1 MTILVTGG
9 CGFIGSNFI
18 RYCLK
23 NYDEQVVNLDCL
35 TYAGR
40 LENLVDYEDDSRY
53 TFVKG
58 NICDR
63 QTVQELLKKYKPWAI
78 VNFAAE
84 SHVDR
89 SIKDSAAF
97 LYTNVLG
104 TVNLLD
110 VVKEQDYPIRFHHIS
125 TDEVYG
131 SLGLYDAPFK
141 ETTPYDPR
149 SPYSASK
156 ASSDHFVQAYHETHG
171 LDTVI
176 TNCSNNYGP
185 YQYPEKLIPTII
197 TRAMIYK
204 KVPVYGNG
212 MNIRD
217 WLYVDDHCSAIDTVL
232 RRGVAGQKYNVGGDS
247 PLANI
252 EVVTTILEK
261 MRLNIPKYIEYVE
274 DRKGHDFRYEV
285 DSSKMREEFGWRPLT
300 SFEEGIDRTIHW
312 YRNNLNWLRDIN
324 NVQ

>member
-1 MTILVTGG
+1 MTVLVTGG

-18 RYCLK
+18 RYLLK

-40 LENLVDYEDDSRY
+40 QENLSDCESNTNY
-53 TFVKG
+53 TFIKG
-58 NICDR
+58 NICDKVLVR
-63 QTVQELLKKYKPWAI
+63 EVLNKYKPRCI

-89 SIKDSAAF
+89 SIKNSAAF
-97 LYTNVLG
+97 VETNVLG

-110 VVKEQDYPIRFHHIS
+110 AVKEQNYPIRFHHIS

-131 SLGLYDAPFK
+131 SLGMYDAPFT
-141 ETTPYDPR
+141 EQTSYDPR

-156 ASSDHFVQAYHETHG
+156 AASDHFVQAYHETHG

-185 YQYPEKLIPTII
+185 YQHPEKLIPTII
-197 TRAMIYK
+197 TRAMIYE

-217 WLYVDDHCSAIDTVL
+217 WLYVEDHCEAIDVVL
-232 RRGVAGQKYNVGGDS
+232 NMGISGQKYNVGGDS
-247 PLANI
+247 PLPNI
-252 EVVTTILEK
+252 EVVNTILMK
-261 MRLNIPKYIEYVE
+261 MGLNVPNHIQYVE
-274 DRKGHDFRYEV
+274 DRKGHDFRYDI
-285 DSSKMREEFGWRPLT
+285 DSTKMREEFGWKPSV

-312 YRNNLNWLRDIN
+312 YRNNIDWLRALTRN
-324 NVQ
+324 

>member
-9 CGFIGSNFI
+9 CGFIGSNYI
-18 RYCLK
+18 RYRFK
-23 NYDEQVVNLDCL
+23 NYDEPIVNLDCL

-40 LENLVDYEDDSRY
+40 LENLHDLRDNPRY

-58 NICDR
+58 SICDKQIVR
-63 QTVQELLKKYKPWAI
+63 EILKKYQPSAI

-89 SIKDSAAF
+89 SIKDSTAF
-97 LYTNVLG
+97 LDTNVLG

-110 VVKEQDYPIRFHHIS
+110 AVKEHDSPIRFHHIS

-131 SLGLYDAPFK
+131 SLGLYDAPFT
-141 ETTPYDPR
+141 EETPYDPR

-156 ASSDHFVQAYHETHG
+156 AASDHFVQAYHETHG

-197 TRAMIYK
+197 TRAMVYER
-204 KVPVYGNG
+204 VPIYGNG

-217 WLYVDDHCSAIDTVL
+217 WLYVDDHCSAIETVL
-232 RRGVAGQKYNVGGDS
+232 QLGVSGQKYNIGGDS
-247 PLANI
+247 PLPNL

-261 MRLNIPKYIEYVE
+261 MGLNIPNHIEYVQ
-274 DRKGHDFRYEV
+274 DRKGHDFRYEI
-285 DSSKMREEFGWRPLT
+285 DSSKMRTEFGWIPRVT
-300 SFEEGIDRTIHW
+300 FEEGIERTIHW
-312 YRNNLNWLRDIN
+312 YRNNLDWLRSLTRN
-324 NVQ
+324 

>member
-1 MTILVTGG
+1 MTVLVTGG
-9 CGFIGSNFI
+9 CGFIGSNYI
-18 RYCLK
+18 RYFLK
-23 NYDEQVVNLDCL
+23 NHDELVINLDCL

-40 LENLVDYEDDSRY
+40 LVNLIDYATHKNY
-53 TFVKG
+53 IFIKG
-58 NICDR
+58 NIGNKLV
-63 QTVQELLKKYKPWAI
+63 VQEILHKYQPRCI
-78 VNFAAE
+78 INFAAE

-97 LYTNVLG
+97 VQTNVLG

-110 VVKEQDYPIRFHHIS
+110 VVKEQNYPIRFHHIS

-131 SLGLYDAPFK
+131 SLNEYDAPFTEK
-141 ETTPYDPR
+141 TPYDPR

-156 ASSDHFVQAYHETHG
+156 AASDHFVQAYHETHG
-171 LDTVI
+171 VDTVI

-197 TRAMIYK
+197 TKAMNYQ

-217 WLYVDDHCSAIDTVL
+217 WLYVEDHCEAIDVVCNMGTS
-232 RRGVAGQKYNVGGDS
+232 GEKYNIGGDS
-247 PLANI
+247 PVPNI
-252 EVVTTILEK
+252 EVVNTILFK
-261 MRLNIPKYIEYVE
+261 MGMNIPEFIEYVE
-274 DRKGHDFRYEV
+274 DRKGHDFRYDI
-285 DSSKMREEFGWRPLT
+285 DSSKMRDEFGWKPKV

-312 YRNNLNWLRDIN
+312 YRNNLDWLKGIS
-324 NVQ
+324 NV

>member
-18 RYCLK
+18 RYVLK
-23 NYDEQVVNLDCL
+23 HYDEQVINLDCL

-40 LENLVDYEDDSRY
+40 LENLIDIVNDSRY
-53 TFVKG
+53 VFVKG
-58 NICDR
+58 SICNK
-63 QTVQELLKKYKPWAI
+63 QTVREVIKKYKPDQI

-89 SIKDSAAF
+89 SIKDSSAF
-97 LYTNVLG
+97 LHTNVLG

-110 VVKEQDYPIRFHHIS
+110 AVKELDPTIRFHHIS

-131 SLGLYDAPFK
+131 SLGSYDSPFT
-141 ETTPYDPR
+141 EETPYDPR

-156 ASSDHFVQAYHETHG
+156 AASDHFVQAYHETHG

-185 YQYPEKLIPTII
+185 YQYPEKLIPTVI
-197 TRAMIYK
+197 TRAMVHE

-217 WLYVDDHCSAIDTVL
+217 WLYVEDHCSAIDIVL
-232 RRGVAGQKYNVGGDS
+232 RLGTSGQKYNIGGDS
-247 PLANI
+247 PLSNM
-252 EVVTTILEK
+252 EVVTRILEK
-261 MRLNIPKYIEYVE
+261 MGLDISKHIKYVT
-274 DRKGHDFRYEV
+274 DRKGHDFRYDI
-285 DSSKMREEFGWRPLT
+285 DSSKMRREFDWKPAIG
-300 SFEEGIDRTIHW
+300 FDEGIDRTIHW
-312 YRNNLNWLRDIN
+312 YRNNLDWLKSVTRN
-324 NVQ
+324 